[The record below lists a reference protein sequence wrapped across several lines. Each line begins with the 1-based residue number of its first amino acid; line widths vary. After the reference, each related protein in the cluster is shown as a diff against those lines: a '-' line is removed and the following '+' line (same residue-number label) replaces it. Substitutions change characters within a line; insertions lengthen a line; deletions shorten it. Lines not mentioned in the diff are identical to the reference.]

1 MLSRTDMPTAPAAA
15 HAGHARNA
23 DAPVRDRSAADRK
36 LSDRTGFDQ
45 AGFDQTDFDQTGFDQ
60 TAFDRTVLDHYVI
73 SADAD
78 PGLMPRVLQLI
89 AKRGLVPAECHAFT
103 RRANEPGGPA
113 RLTMEVKVAG
123 LERMPAD
130 HVAACLRQLFGVDS
144 VLHLAHRQI
153 GG

>member
-1 MLSRTDMPTAPAAA
+1 MLANTALPSASLVPPGDVVTPRAHPTPPTDTA
-15 HAGHARNA
+15 
-23 DAPVRDRSAADRK
+23 
-36 LSDRTGFDQ
+36 T
-45 AGFDQTDFDQTGFDQ
+45 
-60 TAFDRTVLDHYVI
+60 LDHYVI

-103 RRANEPGGPA
+103 RRGNEAGGPD

-123 LERMPAD
+123 LERPAAG

-144 VLHLAHRQI
+144 VLHLSDQPGI
-153 GG
+153 G

>member
-23 DAPVRDRSAADRK
+23 DAPVRDRAAADPA
-36 LSDRTGFDQ
+36 LPDQ
-45 AGFDQTDFDQTGFDQ
+45 ANPGQTL
-60 TAFDRTVLDHYVI
+60 LDHYVI

>member
-1 MLSRTDMPTAPAAA
+1 MPAQATLPSPPSHDRATRDADNRPPDAGAAA
-15 HAGHARNA
+15 FVA
-23 DAPVRDRSAADRK
+23 AP
-36 LSDRTGFDQ
+36 L
-45 AGFDQTDFDQTGFDQ
+45 
-60 TAFDRTVLDHYVI
+60 LDHYVI

-103 RRANEPGGPA
+103 RRGNEDGGPA

-123 LERMPAD
+123 LERIAAD

-144 VLHLAHRQI
+144 VLHLAERP
-153 GG
+153 GVG